1 MDSRRVK
8 DDEPLPDRELVR
20 YRRAAT
26 NALDQLGWC
35 VDYLYRV
42 RKPDIARAIDHN
54 RRQILERLR

>member
-8 DDEPLPDRELVR
+8 DDEPLPDREIVR

-26 NALDQLGWC
+26 NALDQLEWC
-35 VDYLYRV
+35 VAYLYRV
-42 RKPDIARAIDHN
+42 RKPDIARAIDRN

>member
-8 DDEPLPDRELVR
+8 DDQPLPDGELGR

-26 NALDQLGWC
+26 NALDQLEWC
-35 VDYLYRV
+35 VEYLYRV
-42 RKPDIARAIDHN
+42 RKPDIARAIDRN

>member
-8 DDEPLPDRELVR
+8 DDEPLSGGELVR

-26 NALDQLGWC
+26 NALDQLEWC
-35 VDYLYRV
+35 VEYLYRV
-42 RKPDIARAIDHN
+42 RKPDIARAIDRN